1 MIAIELKVERTRK
14 GFTQEQMAKT
24 LGVSTVSYS
33 KKERGEVR
41 FKPEEILLVAEAL
54 ELDQDKVNAIFF
66 DGKLPKGNVKEEE
79 LPKGNEADSEAPC
92 T

>member
-14 GFTQEQMAKT
+14 GFTQEQMAKI

-33 KKERGEVR
+33 KKE
-41 FKPEEILLVAEAL
+41 
-54 ELDQDKVNAIFF
+54 DKVNAIFF
-66 DGKLPKGNVKEEE
+66 DGKLPKSNSRECE
-79 LPKGNEADSEAPC
+79 LTRGNEADSEAPC

>member
-1 MIAIELKVERTRK
+1 M
-14 GFTQEQMAKT
+14 
-24 LGVSTVSYS
+24 
-33 KKERGEVR
+33 
-41 FKPEEILLVAEAL
+41 LVAEAL

>member
-41 FKPEEILLVAEAL
+41 FKPEEIMSVAEAL
-54 ELDQDKVNAIFF
+54 
-66 DGKLPKGNVKEEE
+66 
-79 LPKGNEADSEAPC
+79 
-92 T
+92 

>member
-41 FKPEEILLVAEAL
+41 FKPEEIMLVFSADPEGGRRFPL
-54 ELDQDKVNAIFF
+54 RSDQ
-66 DGKLPKGNVKEEE
+66 PRR
-79 LPKGNEADSEAPC
+79 
-92 T
+92 